1 MSTIDE
7 LIRRNSKYYD
17 PSEIVGNITKSEFGP
32 NTRKLIHVMSRDGFK
47 CDCCGESNVVFTL
60 HKHSTKDRYKF
71 RPYVLKWKRLVR
83 MTLDHNVLDCLQG
96 GNDKENM
103 TALCE
108 DCNALR
114 QHKFAEYS
122 EFKHWYHNADRSIE
136 PDVNYC
142 FIEYIKNAKDTYILK
157 SMSPITVFPE
167 NLFSTMQRDFKRG
180 IINAFKHLDKGIKH
194 FEVQCLNEGM
204 NRLVQIYMKSFIGV
218 DTARLPVYNYFIES
232 EEGESLRDYGERFN
246 NKVFAAISNEIHYYK
261 PYVI

>member
-1 MSTIDE
+1 MCTIDE
-7 LIRRNSKYYD
+7 LIRRNSKYYK

-32 NTRKLIHVMSRDGFK
+32 NTRKLIHVMLRDGFK

-60 HKHSTKDRYKF
+60 HKHSTKERYKF
-71 RPYVLKWKRLVR
+71 RPYVLKGKRLVR

-122 EFKHWYHNADRSIE
+122 EFKFWYHNADRSIE

-167 NLFSTMQRDFKRG
+167 NLFTTLKNSFMVGD
-180 IINAFKHLDKGIKH
+180 IDAFKYFDKGAKH
-194 FEVQCLNEGM
+194 FEVQCLSTALCELIKIYIKDYLGIDNVRVPEYTFSIDFDCESIKEFGILF
-204 NRLVQIYMKSFIGV
+204 NKQIE
-218 DTARLPVYNYFIES
+218 L
-232 EEGESLRDYGERFN
+232 
-246 NKVFAAISNEIHYYK
+246 AIQNEIKYYNTN
-261 PYVI
+261 I

>member
-7 LIRRNSKYYD
+7 LIRRNSKYYK

-71 RPYVLKWKRLVR
+71 RPYVLKGKRLVR

-122 EFKHWYHNADRSIE
+122 DQSSLTLTTASLSTLRMPKIHTFLNQCHLL
-136 PDVNYC
+136 PC
-142 FIEYIKNAKDTYILK
+142 FLRTY
-157 SMSPITVFPE
+157 
-167 NLFSTMQRDFKRG
+167 
-180 IINAFKHLDKGIKH
+180 
-194 FEVQCLNEGM
+194 
-204 NRLVQIYMKSFIGV
+204 
-218 DTARLPVYNYFIES
+218 
-232 EEGESLRDYGERFN
+232 SL
-246 NKVFAAISNEIHYYK
+246 H
-261 PYVI
+261 

>member
-71 RPYVLKWKRLVR
+71 RPYVLKGKRLVR

-142 FIEYIKNAKDTYILK
+142 FIEYIKNANKTSTQWAAYMSRIKACSLIAQDNIKVVDSLYFKTTDT
-157 SMSPITVFPE
+157 
-167 NLFSTMQRDFKRG
+167 
-180 IINAFKHLDKGIKH
+180 
-194 FEVQCLNEGM
+194 
-204 NRLVQIYMKSFIGV
+204 MKSHWW
-218 DTARLPVYNYFIES
+218 RLKAKEKEAYLKIIS
-232 EEGESLRDYGERFN
+232 GEEDS
-246 NKVFAAISNEIHYYK
+246 
-261 PYVI
+261 